1 MKNQPQRPIRMNR
14 ITTSINQIGVN
25 GRRKIFLLLAGLCGS
40 AIALPLAIGQTN
52 PPAAK
57 AAAKDEVVQ
66 LPSFEV
72 STYRDVGYLA
82 SNSVSAT
89 RIDVKIAD
97 LPFAISA
104 LTDQFIRD
112 TKASDLQELATF
124 ASGVKRTDPGF
135 NSGDTAFVIRGFLQY
150 PQHDGVFES
159 SYGSMYVDTSNIER
173 VEVVKGPA
181 SLLYGQVSPGGTVNY
196 ITKRAEANAFSTVS
210 LSGGDYDFMHVSA
223 DINQPLIPGKLLF
236 RINGS
241 WRNDYRVQVM
251 GKSRT
256 TVLSPTVLWN
266 IAKNLTLKVT
276 YQKFSRRE
284 TPEQTQIPYM
294 LIATPQSMVNALKP
308 SLGYPITV
316 SAVLG
321 KIGLSLS
328 QYGSIDV
335 DKGYNDGTDAN
346 FDAPFLFPKDFNYS
360 SNNDHRYTDL
370 GSIQTELVMA
380 AGQHWRMRVNFDY
393 NYISSQHLQTG
404 VGLVGV
410 APPNTLTYANGA
422 WGVAPSYT
430 ALTSAQQLQVT
441 ANFLNS
447 LVANPASVLDT
458 LQNGVSPPVLLN
470 RRIRMVDRF
479 GHDNSVQVEAVGLYK
494 FGWGEIRPL
503 IGIASTQSYI
513 TTEFFQNRGTAAVPY
528 RQTWDLNPSSP
539 TYFINRET
547 SPALGEL
554 VISQNQLGYASDQAA
569 YTIISGDAFERKLQ
583 FVTGVR
589 YNQSASLTTN
599 YLGATPS
606 AVHVP
611 GLRTHYTTPQAGIGY
626 KLTPDLMVYGS
637 YSTSYTL
644 PATSGGPYVL
654 GVGYAA
660 DGTPI
665 ATPIAVAKPTIG
677 EGFEFGLKT
686 NFLGGRFASTL
697 SAFQVTQKN
706 ILIQETGSFVG
717 PTGIPASVTVSFQGS
732 VLRNRGLEY
741 ELTYSPLN
749 NWQIFLSATDLDAR
763 YTAEPVGY
771 AVFLGQSPYWVPRYI
786 GNLWTRY
793 NFVTFAKGLWAGGG
807 IKSYSRHL
815 GGSGM
820 LFVDP
825 KNTELQ
831 AVVGYDWT
839 AHKVKYTLSING
851 MNLNNQLLLATMNQ
865 IALPRRVMCTLSATF

>member
-1 MKNQPQRPIRMNR
+1 MNR
-14 ITTSINQIGVN
+14 IITSINQIGVN
-25 GRRKIFLLLAGLCGS
+25 NRPRKIFLLIAGLCG
-40 AIALPLAIGQTN
+40 IATAFQPAIGQTN
-52 PPAAK
+52 PPADK
-57 AAAKDEVVQ
+57 AAPKDEVVQ

-72 STYRDVGYLA
+72 STSRDNGYLA
-82 SNSVSAT
+82 SNSISAT
-89 RIDVKIAD
+89 RIDTKIAD
-97 LPFAISA
+97 LPFSISA
-104 LTDQFIRD
+104 LTGQFISD
-112 TKASDLQELATF
+112 TKALDLQELATF
-124 ASGVKRTDPGF
+124 AAGVKRSDPGF

-196 ITKRAEANAFSTVS
+196 ITKRAEKNAFSTVS
-210 LSGGDYDFMHVSA
+210 LGGGDYNFMHGSV
-223 DINQPLIPGKLLF
+223 DINQPLVPGKLLF
-236 RINGS
+236 RINAS
-241 WRNDYRVQVM
+241 WLNGFQVQET

-256 TVLSPTVLWN
+256 TVLSPSAIWK

-276 YQKFSRRE
+276 YQMFRRRE
-284 TPEQTQIPYM
+284 NPEQTQFPYL
-294 LIATPQSMVNALKP
+294 LIATPQTMINALNP
-308 SLGYPITV
+308 ALGYPLPV

-328 QYGSIDV
+328 KYGSIDV

-346 FDAPFLFPKDFNYS
+346 FMAPFLFSEDFNYS

-370 GSIQTELVMA
+370 GSIQSELVMI
-380 AGQHWRMRVNFDY
+380 AGQHWRVRANFDY

-404 VGLVGV
+404 VGLVSV
-410 APPNTLTYANGA
+410 APPNTLTYTNGA
-422 WGVAPSYT
+422 WGVAPSYS
-430 ALTSAQQLQVT
+430 ALTSAQQLQIT
-441 ANFLNS
+441 ANFLDS
-447 LVANPASVLDT
+447 LVANTDSVLNQ
-458 LQNGVSPPVLLN
+458 LQNGVSPPMLLT
-470 RRIRMVDRF
+470 RRIRKVNRF

-494 FGWGEIRPL
+494 FGWGEIKPL
-503 IGIASTQSYI
+503 IGIASTQSFI
-513 TTEFFQNRGTAAVPY
+513 TTQYNQNRGTAAIPY
-528 RQTWDLNPSSP
+528 RQTWDIDPSSP
-539 TYFINRET
+539 TYFINRAT
-547 SPALGEL
+547 SPTPGEL
-554 VISQNQLGYASDQAA
+554 LISQSQLGYAGDQAA
-569 YTIISGDAFERKLQ
+569 YMIISGDAFKHKLG
-583 FVTGVR
+583 FVAGVR
-589 YNQSASLTTN
+589 YNQSASVTTN
-599 YLGATPS
+599 YLGTTPS
-606 AVHVP
+606 AVYVP

-644 PATSGGPYVL
+644 PATAGGPYIL

-677 EGFEFGLKT
+677 EGYEFGIKT
-686 NFLGGRFASTL
+686 NYFGGRIASTL

-706 ILIQETGSFVG
+706 ILVQETGSFVG
-717 PTGIPASVTVSFQGS
+717 PTGIPASVTISFQGS
-732 VLRNRGLEY
+732 VLRTRGIEY
-741 ELTYSPLN
+741 ELTYSPMN
-749 NWQIFLSATDLDAR
+749 NWQIFLSASDLDAR
-763 YTAEPVGY
+763 YINEPVGY
-771 AVFLGQSPYWVPRYI
+771 AYFLGYSPYWVSRYV

-793 NFVTFAKGLWAGGG
+793 NFVTLAKGLWTGVG

-839 AHKVKYTLSING
+839 ANKVKYSLTING
-851 MNLNNQLLLATMNQ
+851 MNLNNQLLLASMNE
-865 IALPRRVMCTLSATF
+865 IAMPRRVMCMLSATF